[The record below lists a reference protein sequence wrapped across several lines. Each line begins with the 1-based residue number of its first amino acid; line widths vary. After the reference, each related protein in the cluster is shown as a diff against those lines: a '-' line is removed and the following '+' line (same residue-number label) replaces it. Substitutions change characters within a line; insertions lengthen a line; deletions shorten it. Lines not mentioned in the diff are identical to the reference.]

1 MRNRTALPLT
11 ACLMAALALSACGGS
26 RSSSSVQPVSGRP
39 PTVSPAEQARAD
51 GGIQPYSVADVN
63 FATGMIHHH
72 AQAVVMSGWCAS
84 HGAGSSLQVLC
95 ERIVVAQRDEIAIMQ
110 AWLRERNQPV
120 PDVAHM
126 AMPGMDHHMMMPGML
141 TAEQMAQL
149 DRARGVEFERLFL
162 TFMIQHHEG
171 ALVMV
176 DQLLGSMAAAQDTG
190 IYKIASD
197 VYADQ
202 TTEIERMNRMLR
214 ALPPGG
220 R

>member
-1 MRNRTALPLT
+1 MRHPASLSLIFSLT
-11 ACLMAALALSACGGS
+11 AALGSAACGSS
-26 RSSSSVQPVSGRP
+26 RSSASVEPVSGRP
-39 PTVSPAEQARAD
+39 PAVSPAEQARAD
-51 GGIQPYSVADVN
+51 GGIQPYTAADVN
-63 FATGMIHHH
+63 FATGMISHH

-95 ERIVVAQRDEIAIMQ
+95 ERIVVAQGDEIAIME
-110 AWLRERNQPV
+110 AWLRERNQPI
-120 PDVAHM
+120 PQAGAH
-126 AMPGMDHHMMMPGML
+126 DHHAMMPGML
-141 TAEQMAQL
+141 TAEQMARL
-149 DRARGVEFERLFL
+149 DAARGVEFERLFL
-162 TFMIQHHEG
+162 TYMIQHHEG

-176 DQLLGSMAAAQDTG
+176 DALLASNAAAQDTN

-202 TTEIERMNRMLR
+202 TTEIERMTRMLR